1 MTIAKPPIRC
11 EPFLVATQ
19 NPIEQ
24 EGTYPLP
31 EAQVDRF
38 MLKVVVQYPS
48 KAEERQI
55 LDLMATS
62 APLPSVNPVL
72 DPAHILEAAPRRRH
86 HLRRR
91 QGQDYIVEIVWA
103 TREPEAYK
111 LDLRPFIRYGASPR
125 DHCPTLAARR
135 VRVPR
140 RSRLRHAAGRE
151 EHRHGRAP
159 PPCRRQLRGGGRE
172 HAQRG
177 HRGPHL
183 RHDPRSVSLSAEQ
196 TREILEKVR
205 HIEIRTARLAR
216 ETFAGQYHSV
226 FKGRGMDF
234 EEVREDVPGD
244 EVRAIDWNVTART
257 GKLFVK
263 KFREERELTI
273 VLLVDL
279 SASGHFGSV
288 LQSKRELAAEVAS
301 VLAFA
306 AIRNNDKVGLILFT
320 DEVEQYVPPRKG
332 RSHVLRVVREILFFA
347 AGDAAPTSCARSSM
361 RTTCSSDA
369 PWSSCCPISWCPA
382 SRSARPRGA
391 GSAAATN
398 TLRRTLEITG
408 RRHDLVGV
416 VVKDPRET
424 ELPDVGRVVLEDAES
439 GEQFEV
445 DTHDASVRQ
454 RFAEGAQA
462 RRSNVLQTLRGA
474 GIDTLELSTAL
485 PYLSALRRFFQRRAA
500 RLG

>member
-1 MTIAKPPIRC
+1 
-11 EPFLVATQ
+11 
-19 NPIEQ
+19 
-24 EGTYPLP
+24 
-31 EAQVDRF
+31 
-38 MLKVVVQYPS
+38 
-48 KAEERQI
+48 
-55 LDLMATS
+55 
-62 APLPSVNPVL
+62 
-72 DPAHILEAAPRRRH
+72 
-86 HLRRR
+86 
-91 QGQDYIVEIVWA
+91 
-103 TREPEAYK
+103 
-111 LDLRPFIRYGASPR
+111 
-125 DHCPTLAARR
+125 
-135 VRVPR
+135 
-140 RSRLRHAAGRE
+140 
-151 EHRHGRAP
+151 
-159 PPCRRQLRGGGRE
+159 
-172 HAQRG
+172 
-177 HRGPHL
+177 
-183 RHDPRSVSLSAEQ
+183 VSLGAEQ

-234 EEVREDVPGD
+234 EEVREYVPGD

-257 GKLFVK
+257 GKPFVK

-288 LQSKRELAAEVAS
+288 AQSKRELAAEVAS

-332 RSHVLRVVREILFFA
+332 RSHVLRVVREILFFE
-347 AGDAAPTSCARSSM
+347 ARRRGTDVVRALEYANHVLKRRSVVFLL
-361 RTTCSSDA
+361 SDFLV
-369 PWSSCCPISWCPA
+369 P
-382 SRSARPRGA
+382 GA
-391 GSAAATN
+391 GRDATTTG

-416 VVKDPRET
+416 MVDDPREN

-439 GEQFEV
+439 GEQIEV
-445 DTHDASVRQ
+445 DTHDARVRQ
-454 RFAEGAQA
+454 RFAADAQA

-474 GIDTLELSTAL
+474 GIDTLELNTAL
-485 PYLSALRRFFQRRAA
+485 PYLSALLRFFQRRAA